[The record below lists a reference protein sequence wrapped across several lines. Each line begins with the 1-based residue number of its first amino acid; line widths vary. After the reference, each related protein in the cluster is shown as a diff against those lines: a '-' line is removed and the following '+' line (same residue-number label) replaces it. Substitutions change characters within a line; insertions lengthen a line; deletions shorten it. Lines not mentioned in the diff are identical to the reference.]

1 MRSFDNKTS
10 STKRRKGRQRVCRP
24 FFSVFDKRAFLRMHP
39 LFLLV
44 GVWYACTGNLFF
56 FLLSALVAAQHEC
69 AHAYAAAKLGYRL
82 NAIVLMPFGAVLDG
96 DMTNASLKDEIFVA
110 FCGPLCNLL
119 TALFFVAFW
128 WFAPT
133 MYAFTD
139 TAFYSSMA
147 IALVNL
153 LPAYPLDGG
162 RIFKCCLTRGFAQK
176 NADFVAAEGKA
187 VNVCKAVTL
196 SFAAL
201 FFVAFFIQWATK
213 RTPNLSL
220 FLFGLF
226 LTLSAFGNREKNAV
240 YARMDFTRTDA
251 LKRGVEIRRVA
262 ISAACPIKNAFR
274 FLSAQY
280 FLVLELY
287 DEDNRFL
294 CQVTQNELSA
304 LFALAPTPYT
314 PLSTLLNAPLPPTN
328 EKIC

>member
-1 MRSFDNKTS
+1 MRSFENTPS
-10 STKRRKGRQRVCRP
+10 STKRRKGRQRACRP
-24 FFSVFDKRAFLRMHP
+24 FFSVFDKSAVLRMHP

-82 NAIVLMPFGAVLDG
+82 NAVVLMPFGAVLDG

-119 TALFFVAFW
+119 TAVFFVALW

-162 RIFKCCLTRGFAQK
+162 RIFKCCLTRLFAK
-176 NADFVAAEGKA
+176 KTADLVAAERKA
-187 VNVCKAVTL
+187 VKTCKIVTL

-201 FFVAFFIQWATK
+201 FFIAFFAQWIAK
-213 RTPNLSL
+213 HAPNLSL

-226 LTLSAFGNREKNAV
+226 LFLSAFGNREKNAV

-251 LKRGVEIRRVA
+251 LQRGVEIRRVA

-280 FLVLELY
+280 FLVLEIY
-287 DEDNRFL
+287 DKDNRFL
-294 CQVTQNELSA
+294 CQLTQNELSA
-304 LFALAPTPYT
+304 LFAASPTPYT
-314 PLSTLLNAPLPPTN
+314 PLETLLNSYLPPAN
-328 EKIC
+328 EKSC